1 MVNMYNHTYT
11 HTTTMKNNTAKDY
24 VYKKLDELKYF
35 INWDSFNLTRDQQS
49 SLENKLME
57 FKNALDE
64 AYARNA
70 VG

>member
-35 INWDSFNLTRDQQS
+35 INWDSFNLTRDQ
-49 SLENKLME
+49 
-57 FKNALDE
+57 
-64 AYARNA
+64 
-70 VG
+70 